1 MRGSDKEQAAGIR
14 YDTMEA
20 AATAAENNFVVDDLL
35 ALLYDDNDVEGGGEV
50 AAGDGE
56 VPPWLQ
62 PCSTVDS
69 AHGVREEGGH
79 GIFFPA
85 MRRNASD

>member
-35 ALLYDDNDVEGGGEV
+35 ALLFLIMEKNILAFTFTSECLGLDKIRQGLSPVLRYRINTKTPTTFSLFG
-50 AAGDGE
+50 
-56 VPPWLQ
+56 
-62 PCSTVDS
+62 
-69 AHGVREEGGH
+69 
-79 GIFFPA
+79 
-85 MRRNASD
+85 